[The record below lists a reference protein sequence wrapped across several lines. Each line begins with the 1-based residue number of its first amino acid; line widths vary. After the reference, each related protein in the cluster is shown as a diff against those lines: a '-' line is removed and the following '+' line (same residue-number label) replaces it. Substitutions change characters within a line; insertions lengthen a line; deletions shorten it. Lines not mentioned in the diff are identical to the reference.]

1 MGFFDFLTNKKT
13 APQVKGGVT
22 GGFLIN
28 YNLSFEVFFT
38 YFKNNPYVASAIN
51 KIMRDVAAHGYEIRI
66 GEKAIPKALDEF
78 EALLQGGT
86 PYTVKGFIERLVRD
100 YELTAN
106 SFVYFDMDGNV
117 VKNVQVLDP
126 RYTKPV
132 INSQGTVLGF
142 VQNLNGFRYFTID
155 EVYHLRDGN
164 DPDNEAIGYSKMNAL
179 FLDLE
184 TDKNARESN
193 LAFFKNNQ
201 TPGSIVLLDP
211 EFGTTGEDGKEDVAF
226 IQKLKDMF
234 SSGANTGGNN
244 AHKTMYLEGV
254 KEIVKIQD
262 KINDMEF
269 VEMRKFT
276 RELVNEAYEI
286 NPDAKGITEN
296 SNKST
301 GVVQSAEYHKRI
313 ERENKTFSAFLTR
326 IVKRIN
332 PSWEF
337 VILQDDLTLL
347 AIKSTIAGDLY
358 DKGLLSR
365 NEAREIIQYEAVTEG
380 DTFKKEGT
388 SAPETPANDNTN
400 KK

>member
-1 MGFFDFLTNKKT
+1 MALFDFFSNKKT
-13 APQVKGGVT
+13 APQVKGGAI

-38 YFKNNPYVASAIN
+38 YFKNNPYVSSAIN
-51 KIMRDVAAHGYEIRI
+51 KIMRDVAAHGYEIRV
-66 GEKAIPKALDEF
+66 GETIVKNGIEEF
-78 EALLQGGT
+78 EKLLQSST

-100 YELTAN
+100 FELTAN
-106 SFVYFDMDGNV
+106 AFVYFDMDGNV
-117 VKNVQVLDP
+117 VKSVQALDP

-132 INSQGTVLGF
+132 INSQGTVLGY
-142 VQNLNGFRYFTID
+142 VQNLNGFRYFTVD

-164 DPDNEAIGYSKMNAL
+164 DPDNESIGYSKMNAL

-201 TPGSIVLLDP
+201 TPGSIVLIDP
-211 EFGTTGEDGKEDVAF
+211 EYGTTGEDGTEDLAF
-226 IQKLKDMF
+226 VQKLKDIF
-234 SSGANTGGNN
+234 SSGANTGGSN

-254 KEIVKIQD
+254 KEIIKVQD
-262 KINDMEF
+262 KISDMEF
-269 VEMRKFT
+269 IEMRKFS

-326 IVKRIN
+326 IVRRIN
-332 PSWEF
+332 PAWEF

-347 AIKSTIAGDLY
+347 AIKSAIAGDLY
-358 DKGLLSR
+358 DKGLLNR
-365 NEAREIIQYEAVTEG
+365 NEAREIIQYEPVDEG

-388 SAPETPANDNTN
+388 SAPETPVNDSTN